1 MENRS
6 RIGEMQMRRIVSRY
20 ELGDLLGRGAYSEV
34 FKARH
39 LDNGTTFAIKVIS
52 NKVLAD
58 NEKSQRVYQQRISHP
73 QHT

>member
-6 RIGEMQMRRIVSRY
+6 RMADMQMKRIVSRY

-39 LDNGTTFAIKVIS
+39 LDTGNPYAVKVIN

-58 NEKSQRVYQQRISHP
+58 NEKVK
-73 QHT
+73 

>member
-6 RIGEMQMRRIVSRY
+6 RVGEMQMRRIVSRY
-20 ELGDLLGRGAYSEV
+20 ELGDFLGKGAYSEV

-39 LDNGTTFAIKVIS
+39 LDKGTLYAVKVIN

-58 NEKSQRVYQQRISHP
+58 NEKVK
-73 QHT
+73 

>member
-20 ELGDLLGRGAYSEV
+20 ELGDLLGQGSYSEV

-39 LDNGTTFAIKVIS
+39 LDNGAYFAVKVIS

-58 NEKSQRVYQQRISHP
+58 N
-73 QHT
+73 